1 MGVCSRQEN
10 GVAEEYNPEV
20 YWSRVAQQIQERG
33 TNYIAGDDNAFYR
46 YKRKKFVK
54 AFLDTID
61 VDSKVVLEVGCGP
74 GGNLKHLATDHHPQ
88 KLLGADI
95 SQNMI
100 NTATKNLRGLDT
112 VALTKI
118 DGRNLPYA
126 DRSVD
131 VSFTVTVL
139 QHNTDESAVRSLVR
153 SLCRVTKSLIVVMED
168 IGTSSSL
175 GGSGDWMGRQ
185 VAVYRSVFAESG
197 FRMTQCRFLNTKV
210 SRTWHDLMLR
220 LYKFSTGHREGDPIG
235 FAMRSLIA
243 APMPITRL
251 LDEMMSEDTG
261 LAKMVFQ
268 RTD

>member
-1 MGVCSRQEN
+1 
-10 GVAEEYNPEV
+10 VAEEYNPEV
-20 YWSRVAQQIQERG
+20 YWSRVAQKIEKRG
-33 TNYIAGDDNAFYR
+33 ASYIAGDDNAFYR

-54 AFLDTID
+54 AFLDTMN

-74 GGNLKHLATDHHPQ
+74 GGNLRHLATDHRPQ

-100 NTATKNLRGLDT
+100 NTATKNLSGLDT

-118 DGRNLPYA
+118 DGRNLPFA

-139 QHNTDESAVRSLVR
+139 QHNTNESTLRSLVR
-153 SLCRVTKSLIVVMED
+153 SLCRVTKSSIIIMED

-175 GGSGDWMGRQ
+175 GGIGDWIGRQ
-185 VAVYRSVFAESG
+185 VAVYRSVFAEDG
-197 FRMTQCRFLNTKV
+197 FRMTQCRFLKTKV

-220 LYKFSTGHREGDPIG
+220 LCKFSTGHREGDPIG
-235 FAMRSLIA
+235 LAMRSLIA

-251 LDEMMSEDTG
+251 LDERLREDSG